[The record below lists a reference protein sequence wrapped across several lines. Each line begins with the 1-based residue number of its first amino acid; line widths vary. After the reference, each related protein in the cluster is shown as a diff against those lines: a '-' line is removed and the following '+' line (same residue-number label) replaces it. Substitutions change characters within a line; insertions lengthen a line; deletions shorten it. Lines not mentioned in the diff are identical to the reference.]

1 MEESNIK
8 AMEFGSNSRTDW
20 PTIVFGS
27 SVRCI
32 GRVIIYLQ
40 SKGGNETCS
49 VARKT
54 DIYVDH
60 HTFRGICRPSP
71 PLSQHFALVRNK
83 C

>member
-49 VARKT
+49 VGRLTCTWIIIHFVESA
-54 DIYVDH
+54 DL
-60 HTFRGICRPSP
+60 
-71 PLSQHFALVRNK
+71 PLP
-83 C
+83 

>member
-27 SVRCI
+27 SVRYI

-40 SKGGNETCS
+40 SKGGDETCP
-49 VARKT
+49 V
-54 DIYVDH
+54 
-60 HTFRGICRPSP
+60 GRPTCAWLIIHSESAHL
-71 PLSQHFALVRNK
+71 PLP
-83 C
+83 